1 MKKILLAFGCLAAV
15 VFQSCTGCKEIG
27 PSVNLTPVS
36 KGNYDSV
43 YTLTGTE
50 IASLSPDPHNVLV
63 EEFTGQNCNNCP
75 AAHSIIDNNVTANPG
90 RVNAIGLY
98 PYGPPQAIPPT
109 GAVYDFRD
117 SICTNIGSVIYGG
130 ILGLPSGGVDRTP
143 IAGSISLFS
152 NSWSDAI
159 TTQKGLVDSVN
170 MTLKSS
176 FDTATKTATIVVKV
190 TYLQSVS
197 TKQNLTVVL
206 TEDDMVDLQEFPGGV
221 HEGYVFTDVFRD
233 MISLSPSGSPILDS
247 FATKTKGMTL
257 QRTFAYKLRTKTPA
271 IVPANCHVVAFV
283 NSVNGTDQRVWQS
296 VKTKLK

>member
-1 MKKILLAFGCLAAV
+1 MKKILLAFGCLGVAM
-15 VFQSCTGCKEIG
+15 FQSCTGCKEVG
-27 PSVNLTPVS
+27 PSVNLTPES

-63 EEFTGQNCNNCP
+63 EEFSGQKCNNCP
-75 AAHSIIDNNVTANPG
+75 AAHTVVDNNILANPG
-90 RVNAIGLY
+90 RVNAIVLY
-98 PYGPPQAIPPT
+98 PTVQPQAIPPD
-109 GAVYDFRD
+109 GAIYDFRD
-117 SICTNIGSVIYGG
+117 SICEEIGDKIYNG
-130 ILGLPSGGVDRTP
+130 ILGLPSGGIDRTP
-143 IAGSISLFS
+143 VAGAISLYS

-159 TTQKGLVDSVN
+159 TKQKGLIDSVN

-176 FDTATKTATIVVKV
+176 FDTATMTATIVVKV

-206 TEDDMVDLQEFPGGV
+206 TEDEMVDKQEFPGGV
-221 HEGYVFTDVFRD
+221 HDGYVFTDVFRD
-233 MISLSPSGSPILDS
+233 MISPHPHGGPIMDTI
-247 FATKTKGMTL
+247 ATKTKGMTL
-257 QRTFAYKLRTKTPA
+257 QRTFSYKLRTKTPA